1 MRYSGF
7 IDNVLAEAAYAKKSG
22 DASWLMNRL
31 YVEDDP
37 IKRKILQVVCNK
49 DFIESVRRDLE
60 WMREQKGL
68 LEDLAEGIEDDER
81 EDEAEEVNQ
90 QLQSFRNTLT
100 ASSPYDD
107 DDEEEEKHDEE
118 ESDDGKWDS
127 IKTGWKPRATEK
139 ENRFDPDMGIQ
150 NSPPRFEEPQWEMP
164 KIPDWYKPSDKKP
177 EIKVEDSVTDRNG
190 KQTDKDWEEMRKE
203 AQRKLQDDKQNPI
216 KQFEKE
222 LKNQRK
228 NPEYASFGEGP
239 TSEEIQEV
247 ESRLLAHVP
256 KSLKKLARK
265 IGRSGGTGA
274 SSGKSFSRASKSDIS
289 GITVGDDLNSLLP
302 TEIAMLAEKG
312 TQDIFYRNYA
322 EKRLQVFASASSGE
336 RKKEH
341 KDGPVIICLDTS
353 SSMNGEPATI
363 AKMLSIA
370 VAIYAMRRK
379 RRVMIIKY
387 SYGYECETFTS
398 MKKDSR
404 KLLDFLRWHGTGG
417 NDENRMFTYLFEKRL
432 PQEPAYDTADI
443 LCISDFGWCYL
454 DDDVQQMI
462 KKAKEDGMIF
472 YGLGVNMQEM
482 RQYGIEDSMDIC
494 DSKWIWEANDCYEI
508 DDNIMDRERIK

>member
-31 YVEDDP
+31 HVEDDP
-37 IKRKILQVVCNK
+37 VKRKILQVVCNK

-107 DDEEEEKHDEE
+107 DNVKEE
-118 ESDDGKWDS
+118 
-127 IKTGWKPRATEK
+127 
-139 ENRFDPDMGIQ
+139 
-150 NSPPRFEEPQWEMP
+150 
-164 KIPDWYKPSDKKP
+164 KP

-203 AQRKLQDDKQNPI
+203 AQRKLLDDKQNPI

-398 MKKDSR
+398 MKKDSC

-454 DDDVQQMI
+454 EDDVQQMI

-472 YGLGVNMQEM
+472 YGLGVNMQGV

-508 DDNIMDRERIK
+508 DDNNIDREKF

>member
-49 DFIESVRRDLE
+49 DFIESVRRDME

-100 ASSPYDD
+100 ASSPCDD
-107 DDEEEEKHDEE
+107 DDEEEEK
-118 ESDDGKWDS
+118 
-127 IKTGWKPRATEK
+127 
-139 ENRFDPDMGIQ
+139 
-150 NSPPRFEEPQWEMP
+150 P
-164 KIPDWYKPSDKKP
+164 K
-177 EIKVEDSVTDRNG
+177 IKVENSVTDRNG

-228 NPEYASFGEGP
+228 NPEYACFGEGP

-336 RKKEH
+336 RKKDH

-353 SSMNGEPATI
+353 SSMKGEPATI

-387 SYGYECETFTS
+387 SYSYECETFTS

-454 DDDVQQMI
+454 EDDVQQMI

-494 DSKWIWEANDCYEI
+494 DSKWIWKANDCYEI
-508 DDNIMDRERIK
+508 DDNNIDREKIK

>member
-37 IKRKILQVVCNK
+37 VKRKILQVVCNK
-49 DFIESVRRDLE
+49 DFIESVRRDIE

-107 DDEEEEKHDEE
+107 DDEEEEK
-118 ESDDGKWDS
+118 
-127 IKTGWKPRATEK
+127 
-139 ENRFDPDMGIQ
+139 
-150 NSPPRFEEPQWEMP
+150 
-164 KIPDWYKPSDKKP
+164 P

-190 KQTDKDWEEMRKE
+190 
-203 AQRKLQDDKQNPI
+203 KQNPI

-228 NPEYASFGEGP
+228 SPEYASFGEGP

-454 DDDVQQMI
+454 EDDVQQMI

-508 DDNIMDRERIK
+508 DNNMDREKIK